1 MNQMDG
7 LWWTL
12 GLLLPLVI
20 LQRSLH
26 RQIQGIFLLS
36 TRRPDLTIVLFSLL
50 FFPGVLLHECSHY
63 LMALLLRVR
72 TGGFSLLP
80 RRLEDG
86 RLRLGYVETAPAD
99 PLREALIGAAP
110 LLTGGLFVAFAGAR
124 QMGLPAVWESA
135 LIAVETGGD
144 AFMSALAALPQ
155 RPDFWLWFYLTFA
168 VSSTMLPSS
177 SDRRG
182 WLPLA
187 LTALLLLG
195 ISLLAGAGPW
205 LASEAAPLLNRLLRA
220 GAVVLAISVTVHL
233 ALLPPLY
240 LIRRL
245 LTRLTGL
252 DLA

>member
-1 MNQMDG
+1 MLDG

-36 TRRPDLTIVLFSLL
+36 TRRPDLTMVLFSLI
-50 FFPGVLLHECSHY
+50 FFPGVLLHEGSHY
-63 LMALLLRVR
+63 IMALLLRVR
-72 TGGFSLLP
+72 TGAFSLLP
-80 RRLEDG
+80 RRMEDG
-86 RLRLGYVETAPAD
+86 RLRLGYVETASAD
-99 PLREALIGAAP
+99 PIREALIGAAP
-110 LLTGGLFVAFAGAR
+110 LIAGGLFVAFAGAR
-124 QMGLPAVWESA
+124 QMGLPMVWEAAINSA
-135 LIAVETGGD
+135 GTGLETVF
-144 AFMSALAALPQ
+144 AALAALPQ

-187 LTALLLLG
+187 LTAALLLG
-195 ISLLAGAGPW
+195 VSLLAGAGPW
-205 LASEAAPLLNRLLRA
+205 LAANAAPLLNRLLRA
-220 GAVVLAISVTVHL
+220 GAMVLAISVAVHL

-240 LIRRL
+240 LIRRVIS
-245 LTRLTGL
+245 RLTGM
-252 DLA
+252 DLV

>member
-1 MNQMDG
+1 MDG

-36 TRRPDLTIVLFSLL
+36 TRRPDLTVVLFALL
-50 FFPGVLLHECSHY
+50 FLPGVLLHESSHY

-72 TGGFSLLP
+72 TGAFSLLP
-80 RRLEDG
+80 RRLQDG
-86 RLRLGYVETAPAD
+86 RLQLGYVETAPAG
-99 PLREALIGAAP
+99 PVREALIGVAP
-110 LLTGGLFVAFAGAR
+110 LLAGGLFVAYAGAR
-124 QMGLPAVWESA
+124 QMGLTSVWEAALSSA
-135 LIAVETGGD
+135 ESGGE
-144 AFMSALAALPQ
+144 AFVSALASLPY
-155 RPDFWLWFYLTFA
+155 RPDFWLWFYLTFT

-182 WLPLA
+182 WLPVA
-187 LTALLLLG
+187 LIAILLLG
-195 ISLLAGAGPW
+195 VSLLVGAGPW
-205 LASEAAPLLNRLLRA
+205 LAAEVAPFLNRLLQA
-220 GAVVLAISVTVHL
+220 GAVVLAISVAVHTV
-233 ALLPPLY
+233 LLPPLY

-245 LTRLTGL
+245 LSRFTGY